1 MNKSSPKKEI
11 EKLKPEIELALYEK
25 AHDIG
30 IYPQSTTDK
39 NGVNT
44 KRTEWQN
51 GWNSAVMRSSW
62 IMCIYVEW
70 FNKLPEPT
78 KTYVG
83 ELLTND
89 AIHFQIEND
98 DKTLWENDMPKTMT
112 PKINLWVNCNDEFI
126 WGCADG
132 EDLPM
137 DKVEEYYQMWAKD
150 KESSHFSNSMLW
162 VCRQRNMKPQKP
174 IVDDMK
180 KAGLWTEEWEALPDN
195 EFDNV
200 LPDECKAVIKVK

>member
-1 MNKSSPKKEI
+1 ME
-11 EKLKPEIELALYEK
+11 EKLKPEIELALYK
-25 AHDIG
+25 QAHDIG

-51 GWNSAVMRSSW
+51 GWNSAVLRISW
-62 IMCIYVEW
+62 TICIYEEW
-70 FNKLPEPT
+70 LKKLPEPT
-78 KTYVG
+78 KTYIG
-83 ELLTND
+83 ELIAND
-89 AIHFQIEND
+89 AVNFRIDSKGED
-98 DKTLWENDMPKTMT
+98 LWEDNMPKTMT
-112 PKINLWVNCNDEFI
+112 PEIKLDVNCNDEFI

-162 VCRQRNMKPQKP
+162 VCRQRKMKPQKP
-174 IVDDMK
+174 IMDEMK

-195 EFDNV
+195 EFD
-200 LPDECKAVIKVK
+200 D

>member
-1 MNKSSPKKEI
+1 ME

-30 IYPQSTTDK
+30 IYPQSTTNEK
-39 NGVNT
+39 GKT
-44 KRTEWQN
+44 KKRTEWQD
-51 GWNSAVMRSSW
+51 GWNAAVMRMSW
-62 IMCIYVEW
+62 TLCIYIEW
-70 FNKLPEPT
+70 FKKLPEPT

-83 ELLTND
+83 ELLAND
-89 AIHFQIEND
+89 AINLHIENTKD
-98 DKTLWENDMPKTMT
+98 LWEDDMPKTMT
-112 PKINLWVNCNDEFI
+112 PEIKLWVNCNDEFI

-137 DKVEEYYQMWAKD
+137 EKVEEYYQMWVKD
-150 KESSHFSNSMLW
+150 KSSSHTSNSMLW
-162 VCRQRNMKPQKP
+162 VCRQRKMKPQKP

-180 KAGLWTEEWEALPDN
+180 KAGTWTAEWEALPDN

-200 LPDECKAVIKVK
+200 IPDECKAEIKVK